1 MEILIQYPYRE
12 ECKSVETD
20 EQAALDNGA
29 KRQAEQVRH
38 RRPAA
43 RRAAKFLLPPTHPT
57 EGYTMICNTTGPKIK
72 SNSYGD
78 RQYGETDKVK
88 LESVR
93 FSLGRGLFPSRN
105 TSDHAHYQIL
115 GIQLCSPKIIRGQQ
129 FNTMP
134 RRNRKTPD

>member
-1 MEILIQYPYRE
+1 MVMYCGDHTPRRRPARVDALLILLLARCSVACCCCGLSAGDNSVPTLSYWLPYCIMEILIQYPYRE

-43 RRAAKFLLPPTHPT
+43 RRAAKILLPPTHPT
-57 EGYTMICNTTGPKIK
+57 EGYTMICNPTGLKIK

-78 RQYGETDKVK
+78 RKYGETDKV
-88 LESVR
+88 
-93 FSLGRGLFPSRN
+93 
-105 TSDHAHYQIL
+105 
-115 GIQLCSPKIIRGQQ
+115 
-129 FNTMP
+129 
-134 RRNRKTPD
+134 

>member
-57 EGYTMICNTTGPKIK
+57 KGYTMICNPTGLKIK

-78 RQYGETDKVK
+78 RKYGETDKV
-88 LESVR
+88 
-93 FSLGRGLFPSRN
+93 
-105 TSDHAHYQIL
+105 
-115 GIQLCSPKIIRGQQ
+115 
-129 FNTMP
+129 
-134 RRNRKTPD
+134 

>member
-57 EGYTMICNTTGPKIK
+57 EGYTMICNPTGLKIK

-78 RQYGETDKVK
+78 RHYGETDKV
-88 LESVR
+88 
-93 FSLGRGLFPSRN
+93 
-105 TSDHAHYQIL
+105 
-115 GIQLCSPKIIRGQQ
+115 
-129 FNTMP
+129 
-134 RRNRKTPD
+134 